1 MVRECL
7 LLLGV
12 VLDVSLWNDM
22 KQKDIICL
30 ENIERIYYFMF
41 VVSVC
46 VVDVMKML

>member
-1 MVRECL
+1 
-7 LLLGV
+7 
-12 VLDVSLWNDM
+12 M

-46 VVDVMKML
+46 VVDVIKNAIILYVCIPAVCVAI